1 MRQQCNLSMKALM
14 IKTFSKE
21 LYDDDDSAK
30 LLILEWLRSKGFF
43 VFVNPDDYGIDLL
56 GRYNEMNY
64 AFEVEVK
71 HNWRGTMFPFD
82 TIHFSNRKRK
92 FATAD
97 KLTWFVMLN
106 DERTHALMVSGQN
119 FLAAPIVTKN
129 TIYSQ
134 GEQFVAIPVE
144 QGKLITLQEGGFV

>member
-1 MRQQCNLSMKALM
+1 MCVVVSKV
-14 IKTFSKE
+14 FSE
-21 LYDDDDSAK
+21 AHYNADDNAK
-30 LLILEWLRSKGFF
+30 HKIIEWLETRGFMAW
-43 VFVNPDDYGIDLL
+43 VNPDQYGIDVQ
-56 GRYNEMNY
+56 GVRKGQSFE
-64 AFEVEVK
+64 FEVEVK
-71 HNWRGTMFPFD
+71 HNWTGANFPFD